1 MNTTTVI
8 CLRSRGTRSKCG
20 KKCYCSYEEA
30 AESARYELNRPGFR
44 GERVRIYGCK
54 ECHAYHLTT
63 RPRSGKGEWFQR
75 GK

>member
-1 MNTTTVI
+1 MSTTTVTTH
-8 CLRSRGTRSKCG
+8 CAPGTRSNCQKRR
-20 KKCYCSYEEA
+20 YWSLRQAEDA
-30 AESARYELNRPGFR
+30 AVRELQREGFR

-75 GK
+75 GQ